1 MMKIVPAYAW
11 LAAPLQLPRHRRG
24 RNSIS
29 SIRTVRVMM
38 TVRTSLQAAAAAAPG
53 HHHHPSTSTP
63 PSHNRNEFDFL
74 LQEDGGGGI
83 AAEVGGASSSSSSS
97 SYSSATSRRRMV
109 IVPSVSSNVARDGIG
124 GGDGPPSTTAVV
136 VLASSTSFPGAMTI
150 PQEEFDTTTTAA
162 TTTDAT
168 DGSTDPYANALDSQ
182 LGKIEQYQQQQ
193 QQQQRGSN
201 GFLEQKLQSMDLQDI
216 VLTLVIPGILT
227 FVVGRWT
234 YQKFSQRIAQTAD
247 RTLDNFASEM
257 IYHDGDFKEM
267 DLCTKDYTT
276 KLLWM
281 GPMKRDAMM
290 KRYLELYAKKK
301 TVSPQAIASL
311 SYVLTIFQY
320 SEEQAARILVQCC
333 QHMGTN
339 KISSIGKLYFF
350 GTHILKSS
358 AGQIALRPIQAL
370 IMSTYRDER
379 VAESLVETS
388 QQYVVLRCCCVVA
401 CVLLLLCVC
410 CRFVCWV
417 GHSLFVWNVDL
428 LLHCIIIILYVCTG
442 TLYTLC

>member
-11 LAAPLQLPRHRRG
+11 LAAPLQLPRCHRRH
-24 RNSIS
+24 RNSMT
-29 SIRTVRVMM
+29 SIRAVRMM
-38 TVRTSLQAAAAAAPG
+38 TTVRTSLHSAAAAAAPG
-53 HHHHPSTSTP
+53 HHHHHPSTSTP
-63 PSHNRNEFDFL
+63 AHSRNEFDFL
-74 LQEDGGGGI
+74 LQENGGCGI
-83 AAEVGGASSSSSSS
+83 AAEVGGASSLS

-109 IVPSVSSNVARDGIG
+109 IVPSSSNVVRDGIG
-124 GGDGPPSTTAVV
+124 DDGPPSTAAVV

-150 PQEEFDTTTTAA
+150 PQEDFDTTTTTTTTA

-182 LGKIEQYQQQQ
+182 LGKIEQYQQRQQ

-247 RTLDNFASEM
+247 KTLDNFANEM

-388 QQYVVLRCCCVVA
+388 QQYVLRCRCCCV
-401 CVLLLLCVC
+401 CVVVVVVRVVVVMLFCVC
-410 CRFVCWV
+410 LVNVRRVTHF
-417 GHSLFVWNVDL
+417 LF
-428 LLHCIIIILYVCTG
+428 G
-442 TLYTLC
+442 TWTCFFTAL

>member
-11 LAAPLQLPRHRRG
+11 LADPLQLPRCHRRG

-29 SIRTVRVMM
+29 SIRTGRVMM

-53 HHHHPSTSTP
+53 HHNHPSTSTP
-63 PSHNRNEFDFL
+63 TSHNRNEFDFL
-74 LQEDGGGGI
+74 LQEDGGGAI
-83 AAEVGGASSSSSSS
+83 AAEVGGASS
-97 SYSSATSRRRMV
+97 YSSAKSRRRMV
-109 IVPSVSSNVARDGIG
+109 IVPSVSSNIARDGI

-150 PQEEFDTTTTAA
+150 PQEEFDTTTAA
-162 TTTDAT
+162 TSTTTDAT

-182 LGKIEQYQQQQ
+182 LGKIEQYQQRQQ

-388 QQYVVLRCCCVVA
+388 QQYVVLRCCCV
-401 CVLLLLCVC
+401 CVC
-410 CRFVCWV
+410 CCCVCGGCVGWV
-417 GHSLFVWNVDL
+417 THFLFE
-428 LLHCIIIILYVCTG
+428 
-442 TLYTLC
+442 TLTCFFTAL